1 MLAKLGILRMGDP
14 VLEER
19 GVFSVVQVDK
29 QLNVVVWVS
38 SSYVSNSVTEA
49 EVWSVLQF
57 LNADGSSFFGVEA
70 RSLAHLCINSWCC

>member
-57 LNADGSSFFGVEA
+57 LNADGSSFFGAEA
-70 RSLAHLCINSWCC
+70 RSLAHFCINSWCC